1 MKKFNSI
8 KNRVTIYYAMVII
21 VISLV
26 FSLMLS
32 LSIEKQV
39 SLVTEDT
46 LIKTVQNSLD
56 DIDYENQIIEI
67 DNDFDS
73 YSQGVTLLVYTES
86 GQLIKGKTPKDF
98 PAYTPLSSSEIQEI
112 ETEQHIWHIYDLYQ
126 NYDNGQGLWVRGI
139 YAMDDALHSLAAIRH
154 VMLLIL
160 PLLIVVAVFTGFKI
174 TKKAFEPV
182 SEIAETANTINS
194 GYDLSKR
201 LPLNNSED
209 EIYQLS
215 ETINKMISRLEE
227 SFKNEKQFT
236 SDVSHELKTPLAVIS
251 AECEYALSSDMSTEE
266 YKESLETI
274 LGQTKRTTS
283 MVQQLLQISRSFNK
297 EQYVEKEIFNLSPL
311 AEGTIAELSSL
322 ASDKG
327 VQLISDI
334 EDDIYINADETLL
347 VRIIINLVNNGIKYM
362 DSSKENPYVKFTLKK
377 DSNQLVTLEVSDN
390 GIGIAEEN
398 MDKVFQKFYKV
409 DKSRTGSGESFGLGL
424 AMVKWIVETHNGTIS
439 LSSQLKEGSI
449 FTVKLPIE

>member
-73 YSQGVTLLVYTES
+73 YSHGVTLLVYTEN

-112 ETEQHIWHIYDLYQ
+112 ETEQHIWRIYDLYQ

-251 AECEYALSSDMSTEE
+251 AECEYALSSDMSAEE

-327 VQLISDI
+327 VQLLSDI

-347 VRIIINLVNNGIKYM
+347 VRTIINLVNNGIKYM

-409 DKSRTGSGESFGLGL
+409 DKSRTGSCESFGLGL
-424 AMVKWIVETHNGTIS
+424 AMVKWIVETHNGKIS
-439 LSSQLKEGSI
+439 LSSQLKEGST